1 MIEKRKKKLINGG
14 IILLAVIVAYTF
26 RLIGNGNYYFVLFP
40 YLRSFI
46 YIGLFIAWGIS
57 IRRRIVQKQVAQYLT
72 GISVLLILWFTF
84 RCAKY
89 FIFWQPTAI
98 RYLWYLYYLPMLF
111 IPILA
116 LLVAL
121 SLGKPDDYRLPKSS
135 CALWIISGVLLLLV
149 LTNDLHQL
157 VFTFPEDAEVW
168 SDKSNGYGIGS
179 FIVIGW
185 QIFCMISALVVM
197 IIKCR
202 LKNGRRQ
209 LWTVIPMAV
218 SLVYLGLNYM
228 DVQWFKLFFG
238 DITAFQSL
246 MYMLCFEGCITCGF
260 IHSNSRYFDLFS
272 SSIGTSAVI
281 TDKDFNV
288 RYAALNARRIPR
300 IDMIKAEH
308 SPLTVENGLT
318 VHSIPVNGGYAV
330 WTEDMS
336 ALLKIK
342 EQSESLAEELN
353 ERNNLLRYEYKRE
366 AKRQKIEEQN
376 RLYDLLRSATQTQIN
391 KISVLTKE
399 YQKINKTDPTRAKT
413 LLAEIAVL
421 CSYIKRRKHLT
432 LLTDRDYKVAITELT
447 RAFTESL
454 QTLKLLNVRS
464 TFFADS
470 ELSMLPGK
478 SAAAIFDFYEQV
490 IESDLENISGIQV
503 SLSDVEGL
511 RLSINI
517 CCKADLS
524 SLACKGNVRY
534 ETDGDEGYQHLVF
547 LLEGGVAA

>member
-1 MIEKRKKKLINGG
+1 MTERKKKTLTIVG
-14 IILLAVIVAYTF
+14 IVMLAVAVAYTF

-72 GISVLLILWFTF
+72 GVSVLLILWFTF

-116 LLVAL
+116 LLIAM
-121 SLGKPDDYRLPKSS
+121 SLGKPDDYRLPKAT

-149 LTNDLHQL
+149 LTNDLHQF
-157 VFTFPEDAEVW
+157 VFTFPEDAGEW

-185 QIFCMISALVVM
+185 QIFCMISAFVVM

-209 LWTVIPMAV
+209 LWTVIPMVV

-228 DVQWFKLFFG
+228 DVHWFKLFFG
-238 DITAFQSL
+238 DVTAFQSL

-288 RYAALNARRIPR
+288 RYAAMNARRIPR
-300 IDMIKAEH
+300 IDMMKAEY
-308 SPLTVENGLT
+308 SPLTIENGLT

-336 ALLKIK
+336 ALLAVK
-342 EQSESLAEELN
+342 EESESLAEELN

-399 YQKINKTDPTRAKT
+399 YQKINKTDPARAKT

-464 TFFADS
+464 TFYADS
-470 ELSMLPGK
+470 ELSMIPGK

-503 SLSDVEGL
+503 SLADVEGL

-524 SLACKGNVRY
+524 FFACKDNVRY
-534 ETDGDEGYQHLVF
+534 ETDDDEEYQQLVF
-547 LLEGGVAA
+547 LLEGGAAV